1 LPTEESASVVAGLLG
16 FTVGVDQRLTYT
28 AYRPCG
34 G

>member
-1 LPTEESASVVAGLLG
+1 VAGLLG